1 MKLNRKGYLIVEI
14 IAASVLAMGIAFF
27 LVRLTISFSRKDED
41 IYKSIS
47 FTNDKNIITN
57 KIMDDVN
64 NYTLTKVEYDSD
76 KNTVTFTYW
85 DNYQLKKLERVLIID
100 KVNKT
105 ITYDKYKK
113 EINGALV
120 IGDITFNSNNKEYT
134 SIVIP
139 ITNIYNNEDY
149 SIKLFIPYAIEFTSD
164 NMVFDYSE
172 RGNIGFRNNVTTDTD
187 GAFFSGNNSYV
198 NCGLN
203 NYDFND
209 KITIMIKVKFNDL
222 NSDGQQHIIGNWE
235 GAGGGLV
242 KTANNTIF
250 YELYVDGGYK
260 QTESTIKVTA
270 NTWYSI
276 VGVYDKGKM
285 KLYINDYSTEA
296 GFAGKV
302 KKSSTPIVVG
312 GNPDAD
318 GSVNGLSKI
327 TVKDVLVYNDAL
339 SEENVKKYINN
350 EDSDKYELPST
361 NLLFYYKFK

>member
-14 IAASVLAMGIAFF
+14 IVASVLAMGIAFF

-41 IYKSIS
+41 IYKSIT
-47 FTNDKNIITN
+47 FTNNKNIITN
-57 KIMDDVN
+57 KIMEDIN
-64 NYTLTKVEYDSD
+64 NYTLTKVEED
-76 KNTVTFTYW
+76 NNVVTFTYW
-85 DNYQLKKLERVLIID
+85 DEHNLKNYTRELTI
-100 KVNKT
+100 NKT
-105 ITYDKYKK
+105 TKDITYDNYTK
-113 EINGALV
+113 NMGNALE
-120 IGDITFNSNNKEYT
+120 IGDMDFTPNNKYT

-139 ITNIYNNEDY
+139 IKNIYNDEDY
-149 SIKLFIPYAIEFTSD
+149 SIKLFIPYAITFTSD

-235 GAGGGLV
+235 SAGGGLV

-276 VGVYDKGKM
+276 VVVYNNGVM

-296 GFAGKV
+296 GFTGKV
-302 KKSSTPIVVG
+302 KKSNTPIVVG

>member
-1 MKLNRKGYLIVEI
+1 MYMKLNRKGYLIVEI
-14 IAASVLAMGIAFF
+14 IVASVLAMGIAFF

-41 IYKSIS
+41 IYKSIT
-47 FTNDKNIITN
+47 FTNNKNIITN
-57 KIMDDVN
+57 KIMEDIN
-64 NYTLTKVEYDSD
+64 NYTLTKVEED
-76 KNTVTFTYW
+76 NNVVTFTYW
-85 DNYQLKKLERVLIID
+85 DEHNLKNYTRELTI
-100 KVNKT
+100 NKT
-105 ITYDKYKK
+105 TKDITYDNYKK
-113 EINGALV
+113 NIGNALE
-120 IGDITFNSNNKEYT
+120 IGDMAFTSNSKYT

-139 ITNIYNNEDY
+139 ITNIYNDEDY

-285 KLYINDYSTEA
+285 KLYINDYSAEA
-296 GFAGKV
+296 DFTGKV

-312 GNPDAD
+312 GNPDDD

>member
-14 IAASVLAMGIAFF
+14 IVASVLAMGIAFF

-41 IYKSIS
+41 IYKSIT
-47 FTNDKNIITN
+47 FTNNKNIITN
-57 KIMDDVN
+57 KIMEDIN
-64 NYTLTKVEYDSD
+64 NYTLTKVEED
-76 KNTVTFTYW
+76 NNVVTFTYW
-85 DNYQLKKLERVLIID
+85 DEHNLKNYTRELTI
-100 KVNKT
+100 NKT
-105 ITYDKYKK
+105 TKDITYDNYKK
-113 EINGALV
+113 NIGNALE
-120 IGDITFNSNNKEYT
+120 IGDMAFTSNSKYA

-139 ITNIYNNEDY
+139 ITNIYNDEDY

-198 NCGLN
+198 NYGLN

-235 GAGGGLV
+235 SAGGGLV

-250 YELYVDGGYK
+250 YELSLDGGYK

>member
-14 IAASVLAMGIAFF
+14 IVASVLAMGIAFF

-41 IYKSIS
+41 IYKSIT
-47 FTNDKNIITN
+47 FTNNKNIITN
-57 KIMDDVN
+57 KIMEDIN
-64 NYTLTKVEYDSD
+64 NYTLTKVEED
-76 KNTVTFTYW
+76 NNVVTFTYW
-85 DNYQLKKLERVLIID
+85 DEHNLKNYTRELTI
-100 KVNKT
+100 NKT
-105 ITYDKYKK
+105 TKDITYDNYKK
-113 EINGALV
+113 NIGNALE
-120 IGDITFNSNNKEYT
+120 IGDMAFTSNSKYA

-139 ITNIYNNEDY
+139 ITNIYNDEDY

-235 GAGGGLV
+235 SASGGLV

-250 YELYVDGGYK
+250 YELSLDGGYK